1 MTQKTLKLNDDWDL
15 FVDTKGDLSVTDKT
29 SKNYAIAQNVANAF
43 RLFTNDAYYFTDEGI
58 PHFLIELRTDGK
70 KD

>member
-29 SKNYAIAQNVANAF
+29 SKKRAGWTINPA
-43 RLFTNDAYYFTDEGI
+43 LFFVS
-58 PHFLIELRTDGK
+58 FLMIRMCLPVHL
-70 KD
+70 

>member
-15 FVDTKGDLSVTDKT
+15 FVDTKGDLSVTDKN

-43 RLFTNDAYYFTDEGI
+43 RLFTLDFLLTMLITSQMKAYHIF
-58 PHFLIELRTDGK
+58 
-70 KD
+70 

>member
-29 SKNYAIAQNVANAF
+29 SKNYAIAQFKIV
-43 RLFTNDAYYFTDEGI
+43 
-58 PHFLIELRTDGK
+58 K
-70 KD
+70 